1 MEAFDKAVNEGP
13 ANPAHCMGFLHL
25 LAEFPENVTPYYA
38 EEVGS
43 AAMVIVWT
51 HAHISRSSRI
61 TERESDWPRVRKIG
75 TADLG

>member
-43 AAMVIVWT
+43 AAVVIV
-51 HAHISRSSRI
+51 
-61 TERESDWPRVRKIG
+61 
-75 TADLG
+75 